1 MQKHIFYRLL
11 MMIPVLLGV
20 AFLVFTLM
28 YITPGDPAKI
38 ILGES
43 ATEASIASLR
53 EEMGLN
59 DSFVIRFGKYVGN
72 IIFKFDFGTS
82 YQTGRSVLGELIKRF
97 PATLQLAALSAV
109 VSIIIGV
116 MLGITSAV
124 KQYSWFDK
132 IASAVGIVGV
142 AMPNFWLGM
151 MLVLIFSVKLKWL
164 PASGTYGPQ
173 YWVLPSVTLGLISAA
188 SIMRTTR
195 SCMLEVI
202 RQDYIVTARAKGQSE
217 WVIIIV
223 HALKN
228 AMIPIVTV
236 VGIQFGQLLGGSVLV
251 ETVFSIPGIG
261 RYMIDAIK
269 ARDYPIVQGGVLF
282 LAACFS
288 FVNLGVDILYS
299 FLDPRMKP
307 RFNTKKSK
315 KTIAFKSGKE
325 AKNNG

>member
-1 MQKHIFYRLL
+1 

-43 ATEASIASLR
+43 ATEASIEALR

-59 DSFVIRFGKYVGN
+59 DSFVIRFGRYVGD
-72 IIFKFDFGTS
+72 IFLKFDFGTS
-82 YQTGRSVLGELIKRF
+82 YQTGRSVLGELLKRF

-109 VSIIIGV
+109 VSIFIGV
-116 MLGITSAV
+116 MLGIISAV

-164 PASGTYGPQ
+164 PASGTYGLK
-173 YWVLPSVTLGLISAA
+173 YWVLPSITLGLISAA

-217 WVIIIV
+217 WIIIII

-228 AMIPIVTV
+228 ALIPIVTV

-282 LAACFS
+282 LATCFS

-299 FLDPRMKP
+299 FLDPRMKSM
-307 RFNTKKSK
+307 FNTKKK
-315 KTIAFKSGKE
+315 LKTKIFKSGE
-325 AKNNG
+325 AE

>member
-1 MQKHIFYRLL
+1 MLKYIGKRLL
-11 MMIPVLLGV
+11 LMIPVLLGV
-20 AFLVFTLM
+20 ALVVFTLM

-43 ATEASIASLR
+43 ATEEAIEALR

-59 DSFVIRFGKYVGN
+59 DPFLVRFGSYVGD
-72 IIFKFDFGTS
+72 ILFHFDFGNS
-82 YQTGRSVLGELIKRF
+82 YQTGRSVLQDLLERF
-97 PATLQLAALSAV
+97 PATVQLAVLSGV
-109 VSIIIGV
+109 VSVIFGVFFGII
-116 MLGITSAV
+116 SAV
-124 KQYSWFDK
+124 KQYSAFDNL
-132 IASAVGIVGV
+132 ASALGLVGV

-151 MLVLIFSVKLKWL
+151 MLVLIFSVKLRWL
-164 PASGTYGPQ
+164 PASGTYGPE
-173 YWVLPSVTLGLISAA
+173 YWILPAITLGLISAA

-195 SCMLEVI
+195 SSMLEVI

-217 WVIIIV
+217 WVIITV

-228 AMIPIVTV
+228 AMIPILTI

-282 LAACFS
+282 LSACFS
-288 FVNLGVDILYS
+288 FVNLGVDVLYS
-299 FLDPRMKP
+299 LADPRMKSM
-307 RFNTKKSK
+307 FTVKKGPK
-315 KTIAFKSGKE
+315 KGRE
-325 AKNNG
+325 AA

>member
-1 MQKHIFYRLL
+1 MIKHIFL
-11 MMIPVLLGV
+11 
-20 AFLVFTLM
+20 
-28 YITPGDPAKI
+28 
-38 ILGES
+38 
-43 ATEASIASLR
+43 
-53 EEMGLN
+53 
-59 DSFVIRFGKYVGN
+59 
-72 IIFKFDFGTS
+72 KFDFGTS
-82 YQTGRSVLGELIKRF
+82 YQTGRSVLGELLKRF
-97 PATLQLAALSAV
+97 PATVQLASLSAV
-109 VSIIIGV
+109 VSVIIGV
-116 MLGITSAV
+116 MLGIISAV

-164 PASGTYGPQ
+164 PASGTYGLK

-217 WVIIIV
+217 WIIIII

-228 AMIPIVTV
+228 ALIPIVTV

-299 FLDPRMKP
+299 FLDPRMKSM
-307 RFNTKKSK
+307 FNTKKRQ
-315 KTIAFKSGKE
+315 KTIILKSGKE
-325 AKNNG
+325 EESNG

>member
-1 MQKHIFYRLL
+1 MLKYIGKRLL
-11 MMIPVLLGV
+11 LMIPVLLGV
-20 AFLVFTLM
+20 ALVVFTLM

-43 ATEASIASLR
+43 ATEEAIAALR

-59 DSFVIRFGKYVGN
+59 DSFLVRFGKYVGD
-72 IIFKFDFGTS
+72 IVFHFDFGSS
-82 YQTGRSVLGELIKRF
+82 YQTGRSVLQDLLERF
-97 PATLQLAALSAV
+97 PATVQLAVLSGV
-109 VSIIIGV
+109 VSVIFGVVFGII
-116 MLGITSAV
+116 SAV
-124 KQYSWFDK
+124 KQYSVFDNL
-132 IASAVGIVGV
+132 ASALGLLGV

-151 MLVLIFSVKLKWL
+151 MLVLIFSVNLRWL
-164 PASGTYGPQ
+164 PASGTYGPE
-173 YWVLPSVTLGLISAA
+173 YWILPSVTLGLISAA

-195 SCMLEVI
+195 SSMLEVI

-217 WVIIIV
+217 WVIITV

-228 AMIPIVTV
+228 AMIPILTI

-282 LAACFS
+282 LSACFS
-288 FVNLGVDILYS
+288 FVNLGVDVLYS
-299 FLDPRMKP
+299 LVDPRMKSM
-307 RFNTKKSK
+307 FSVKKAPK
-315 KTIAFKSGKE
+315 KGKE
-325 AKNNG
+325 AA